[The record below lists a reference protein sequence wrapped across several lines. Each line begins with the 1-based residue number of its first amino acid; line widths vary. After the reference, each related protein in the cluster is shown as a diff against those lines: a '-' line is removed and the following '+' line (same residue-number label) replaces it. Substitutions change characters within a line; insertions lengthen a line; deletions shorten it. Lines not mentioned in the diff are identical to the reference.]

1 MRLSILFALVI
12 FMAYPIR
19 LTAEVNPDA
28 LTAKVL
34 ALLKKEFPDAQLKRS
49 DDGKFSFSHKTRD
62 FTMYRSEK
70 TGEWQKSSNEIGP
83 DRGGFVV
90 QFALT
95 NRPWEGAAVVPYIET
110 QDLYVFQESHV
121 IKDSADE
128 HWHIWSIILNPPV
141 DGHEHLRAQLSA
153 AFTTFDAP

>member
-1 MRLSILFALVI
+1 
-12 FMAYPIR
+12 
-19 LTAEVNPDA
+19 
-28 LTAKVL
+28 
-34 ALLKKEFPDAQLKRS
+34 
-49 DDGKFSFSHKTRD
+49 
-62 FTMYRSEK
+62 MYRSEK

>member
-12 FMAYPIR
+12 FMASPIR

-70 TGEWQKSSNEIGP
+70 N
-83 DRGGFVV
+83 GGMAKV
-90 QFALT
+90 
-95 NRPWEGAAVVPYIET
+95 
-110 QDLYVFQESHV
+110 
-121 IKDSADE
+121 
-128 HWHIWSIILNPPV
+128 
-141 DGHEHLRAQLSA
+141 
-153 AFTTFDAP
+153 